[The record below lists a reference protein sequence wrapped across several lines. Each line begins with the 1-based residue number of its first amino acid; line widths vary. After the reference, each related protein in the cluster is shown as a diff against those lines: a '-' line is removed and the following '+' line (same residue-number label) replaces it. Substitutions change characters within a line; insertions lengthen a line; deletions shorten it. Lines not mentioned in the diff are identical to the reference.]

1 MGVMWLKKMAV
12 KLEKKGDSLFSY
24 PVKKQEKYVKHFSEP
39 KDEFERS
46 YFQYCCQMKL
56 YGPFLH
62 AMLNVAAL
70 PLSVVYLIKY
80 KRNSVA
86 KADSHECVFIK
97 NGLPENIIPT
107 SLRQREKEIPAVE
120 LTDNL
125 LTKSDTAFLR
135 KLFRRYPFSWMLWL
149 KTIVKLSQ
157 YSAVI
162 SKHSPSVLV
171 SCDEFSF
178 TSSIMTKYCRQNGIK
193 RINVMHG
200 EKLYFMR
207 DSFVDYDEYYVWNQY
222 YVDLLVELGARKE
235 QFRVELPES
244 MVIKKRGDVCICY
257 DYTYYLADES
267 KDTLQVISST
277 LRTLYDKG
285 KRVSIRPHPRYS
297 DMKLVNEM
305 FDFANIED
313 YRSVTI
319 EQSLLQTD
327 TAISLFSTVLNQAVS
342 NSIPIVID
350 DLSNR
355 KHFEKLKELK
365 YVVLNKEHKLLSEII
380 GELE

>member
-24 PVKKQEKYVKHFSEP
+24 PVKKQEKYIKHFSEP

-178 TSSIMTKYCRQNGIK
+178 TSSIMTKYCRVNGIK

-207 DSFVDYDEYYVWNQY
+207 DSFMDYDEYYVWDKY
-222 YVDLLVELGARKE
+222 YVDLLTELRARKD
-235 QFRVELPES
+235 QFCVELPES
-244 MVIKKRGDVCICY
+244 MKIKAQDNVCIKY
-257 DYTYYLADES
+257 DYTYYLADEDKETLKTIS
-267 KDTLQVISST
+267 DTLSV
-277 LRTLYDKG
+277 LHGNG
-285 KRVSIRPHPRYS
+285 KRISVRPHPRYS
-297 DMKLVNEM
+297 DMTLVNEL
-305 FDFANIED
+305 FKYANIED

-319 EQSLLQTD
+319 EESLLQTG

-350 DLSNR
+350 DISNR
-355 KHFEKLKELK
+355 EHFEKLNELK
-365 YVVLNKEHKLLSEII
+365 YVVLSKEHKLLSEVV
-380 GELE
+380 GF